1 MTRCASY
8 RTRWSALVAASAL
21 MGVAAAAQAQ
31 TTPPDP
37 QTSKSEPQTP
47 APAQAPAQAPAAQ
60 APGAQAPAQATSPT
74 DIPPGAARQL
84 PAPPSVMV
92 GPTREL
98 KLADN
103 TWFRFGAQIQAWFK
117 VAQDKIPQPDGST
130 GGYAN
135 DFYCR
140 RCRLFVTGSVV
151 KDVTFN
157 ILFEAGNFGK
167 ADPLTGVKSYAPPN
181 ILDAY
186 AQIKFHDFFSLSAGS
201 ILLPLT
207 RNGTQPTTTYLSIDN
222 ANVDVTPV
230 LQGNSTVL
238 RDLGVMANGFFLND
252 HLEYKLGAFQGT
264 RAAAITTTSTTTP
277 PVTSISTRTAG
288 HNIPRLVA
296 ALQYNLFDT
305 EKGYV
310 NGGHYY
316 GTKKVFGVVAS
327 ADYQTLGNA
336 DPPKAG
342 TSDKDPYIGFSAATF
357 VNYPL
362 SGTAD
367 PKKGGDELVG
377 LLQFGYYDGGGA
389 PSTAGTAPTNPG
401 TYPAVLKQTNF
412 LAEGA
417 YYNKD
422 MKFSV
427 FGKFE
432 MRKIN
437 SDAYTAAQKAGNNVM
452 WIATGVKYYIAPANL
467 ANIGFQYE
475 RIQFPDALNTQQAFT
490 NNFTVQL
497 QTLLY

>member
-1 MTRCASY
+1 MTRCASS
-8 RTRWSALVAASAL
+8 RSRRSALFIASALVAAA
-21 MGVAAAAQAQ
+21 GAAPAQ
-31 TTPPDP
+31 TTPPEP
-37 QTSKSEPQTP
+37 QTSKAEPQVP
-47 APAQAPAQAPAAQ
+47 APAQAPPAATST
-60 APGAQAPAQATSPT
+60 ASPT
-74 DIPPGAARQL
+74 EIPPTAARQF
-84 PAPPSVMV
+84 PAPPSVLV

-98 KLADN
+98 KLGEN
-103 TWFRFGAQIQAWFK
+103 TWFRFGAQIQAWFR
-117 VAQDKIPQPDGST
+117 VAQDRIPQVDGST

-167 ADPLTGVKSYAPPN
+167 ADVATGVKSFAPPN

-186 AQIKFHDFFSLSAGS
+186 AQIKFSDYLSLSAGS

-222 ANVDVTPV
+222 AFVDITPI

-238 RDLGVMANGFFLND
+238 RDLGAMFNGFFLAD

-264 RAAAITTTSTTTP
+264 RAAAVTSVSATTP
-277 PVTSISTRTAG
+277 PVTTTLRTAG
-288 HNIPRLVA
+288 HNLPRFVA
-296 ALQYNLFDT
+296 ALQYNLWDT

-316 GTKKVFGVVAS
+316 GTKKVLGVVAS
-327 ADYQTLGNA
+327 ADYQGLGNA

-342 TSDKDPYIGFSAATF
+342 TSDKDPYMGFSAATF
-357 VNYPL
+357 INYPL
-362 SGTAD
+362 GGAAD

-389 PSTAGTAPTNPG
+389 EPPNPG
-401 TYPAVLKQTNF
+401 TYPNVLKQTNY

-417 YYNKD
+417 YYNRD
-422 MKFSV
+422 LKFSV

-432 MRKIN
+432 MRKIQPHLYP
-437 SDAYTAAQKAGNNVM
+437 DAVKAAANINWYAVGL
-452 WIATGVKYYIAPANL
+452 KYYFAPANL
-467 ANIGFQYE
+467 ANVGFQYE
-475 RIQFPDALNTQQAFT
+475 RVQFPDALVTQQSFI
-490 NNFTVQL
+490 NNFTVQV